1 MNRGAGWVGSSERAL
16 KPARKVLKKRRAP
29 RERGRMGTSL
39 SLPPHLAL
47 DGRAVHHFKLRHRL
61 ALVVR
66 VRARA
71 RALAPPHLQLH
82 VFDLNS
88 HEQEV
93 NLPHDAIAQVIL
105 SLGVLELDVEAV
117 LDADFHLD
125 RRVVL
130 GGYRD
135 VPD

>member
-1 MNRGAGWVGSSERAL
+1 
-16 KPARKVLKKRRAP
+16 
-29 RERGRMGTSL
+29 
-39 SLPPHLAL
+39 
-47 DGRAVHHFKLRHRL
+47 
-61 ALVVR
+61 
-66 VRARA
+66 
-71 RALAPPHLQLH
+71 
-82 VFDLNS
+82 
-88 HEQEV
+88 
-93 NLPHDAIAQVIL
+93 VIL